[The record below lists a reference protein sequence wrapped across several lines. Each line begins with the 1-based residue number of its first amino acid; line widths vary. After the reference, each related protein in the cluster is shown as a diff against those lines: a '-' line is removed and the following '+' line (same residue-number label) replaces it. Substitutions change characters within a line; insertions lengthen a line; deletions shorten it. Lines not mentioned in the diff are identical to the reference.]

1 MQDLEVLSGKGEHR
15 NNTQCSRGTALDH
28 EHKLTCCWGFGMP
41 GFSDFGLIFSLG
53 FGFASLPELKIF
65 MVAAACLRMQSLL
78 QYTESGW
85 ATLKQPGPMHL
96 AAPGASIT
104 FKHGEKWREIR
115 LQRGNSRNSL
125 CNVEK
130 RLHSS
135 CADCSSD
142 LHNCQAE
149 NNSSWHNTNNPY
161 KDKNF
166 TSVTLLLQDGL
177 PFQVIGLLALR

>member
-1 MQDLEVLSGKGEHR
+1 
-15 NNTQCSRGTALDH
+15 
-28 EHKLTCCWGFGMP
+28 MP

-96 AAPGASIT
+96 EAPGASIT
-104 FKHGEKWREIR
+104 FKYREQWSEVR

-125 CNVEK
+125 CSMEK
-130 RLHSS
+130 CLHSS
-135 CADCSSD
+135 CADS
-142 LHNCQAE
+142 A
-149 NNSSWHNTNNPY
+149 
-161 KDKNF
+161 
-166 TSVTLLLQDGL
+166 
-177 PFQVIGLLALR
+177 ALTCTTANARKAVVHDIT